1 MSLSY
6 DTKQAKAKYDFSK
19 GERGKFYNTKAVFNI
34 FNPEKKNTGWQQMR
48 LDNKIAIVTGGGRG
62 IGRAVAL
69 RFAEEGAKVVVDDVN
84 EVLGTATVT
93 AITEAGGESL
103 FINADVSNATD
114 AEKLIATAVD
124 TYGTVDILVNN
135 AICSTA
141 DVLNN
146 NWEANLAVA
155 LQGTSHCSNAVIP
168 VMQAAGGGSIV
179 NIASVNGLIGLQAI
193 HAYSAAKGGV
203 IALTR
208 SMAVAHGKDNIRINC
223 ICPGTIQT
231 EVWEPMIERNPQIL
245 DEITPWYPLG
255 RIGQPIDIAN
265 AALFL
270 ASDEAN
276 FATGAVFV
284 IDGGLTA
291 GNHQFP
297 I

>member
-1 MSLSY
+1 M
-6 DTKQAKAKYDFSK
+6 KAKYDFSE
-19 GERGKFYNTKAVFNI
+19 GERGKFYDTKAVFNI
-34 FNPEKKNTGWQQMR
+34 LNPQENNIRWQQMR
-48 LDNKIAIVTGGGRG
+48 LNNKIAIVTGAGRG
-62 IGRAVAL
+62 IGRAIAL

-84 EVLGTATVT
+84 DTIGNATVS
-93 AITEAGGESL
+93 AIIDAGGEAL
-103 FINADVSNATD
+103 FINTDVSD
-114 AEKLIATAVD
+114 AADAKSLVARTVD

-168 VMQAAGGGSIV
+168 VMQEAKGGSIV

-231 EVWEPMIERNPQIL
+231 EVWEPMLERNPQIL

-270 ASDEAN
+270 ASDEAS
-276 FATGAVFV
+276 FATGAIFV

>member
-1 MSLSY
+1 
-6 DTKQAKAKYDFSK
+6 
-19 GERGKFYNTKAVFNI
+19 
-34 FNPEKKNTGWQQMR
+34 MR
-48 LDNKIAIVTGGGRG
+48 LDNKIAIVTGAGRG

-84 EVLGTATVT
+84 DALGTETVA
-93 AITEAGGESL
+93 AITDAGGEAL
-103 FINADVSNATD
+103 FVNADVSDAAD
-114 AEKLIATAVD
+114 AESLVRRTVD
-124 TYGTVDILVNN
+124 THGTVDILVNN

-168 VMQAAGGGSIV
+168 LMQAAGGGSIV

-231 EVWEPMIERNPQIL
+231 EVWEPMMERNPQIL

>member
-1 MSLSY
+1 
-6 DTKQAKAKYDFSK
+6 
-19 GERGKFYNTKAVFNI
+19 
-34 FNPEKKNTGWQQMR
+34 MR
-48 LDNKIAIVTGGGRG
+48 LQNKVSIVTGAGRG
-62 IGRAVAL
+62 IGKAIAI

-84 EVLGTATVT
+84 DDIGTSTVS
-93 AITEAGGESL
+93 AITDMGGDAL
-103 FINADVSNATD
+103 FVNADVADAIEADTLISKTVNA
-114 AEKLIATAVD
+114 
-124 TYGTVDILVNN
+124 YGTVDILVNN
-135 AICSTA
+135 AICSTE

-146 NWEANLAVA
+146 NWEANLSVA
-155 LQGTSHCSNAVIP
+155 LQGTSYCSNAVIP
-168 VMQAAGGGSIV
+168 IMQKRDGGSIV
-179 NIASVNGLIGLQAI
+179 NIASVNGLIGLQGI

-208 SMAVAHGKDNIRINC
+208 SLAVAHGKDNIRVNC
-223 ICPGTIQT
+223 ICPGTVQT
-231 EVWEPMIERNPQIL
+231 EVWEPMIERNPNIL

-255 RIGQPIDIAN
+255 RIGTPVDIAN

-270 ASDEAN
+270 ASDEAS

>member
-1 MSLSY
+1 
-6 DTKQAKAKYDFSK
+6 
-19 GERGKFYNTKAVFNI
+19 
-34 FNPEKKNTGWQQMR
+34 MR
-48 LDNKIAIVTGGGRG
+48 LKSKTAIVTGAGRG
-62 IGRAVAL
+62 IGKAIAI
-69 RFAEEGAKVVVDDVN
+69 RFAQEGATVIVDDVN
-84 EVLGTATVT
+84 DTLGTATAA
-93 AITEAGGESL
+93 AITEAGGSAM
-103 FINADVSNATD
+103 FINADVAD
-114 AEKLIATAVD
+114 ADAAKRLIAATLAA
-124 TYGTVDILVNN
+124 YGKADILVNN

-155 LQGTSHCSNAVIP
+155 LRGTNHCTEAVIP
-168 VMQAAGGGSIV
+168 AMQKVGGGSIV
-179 NIASVNGLIGLQAI
+179 NIASVNGLIGLQGI
-193 HAYSAAKGGV
+193 HAYAAAKGGV

-208 SMAVAHGKDNIRINC
+208 SMAIAHGKDNIRINC

-231 EVWEPMIERNPQIL
+231 EVWEPMLERNPKIL
-245 DEITPWYPLG
+245 EEITQWYPLG

-276 FATGAVFV
+276 FATGTVLV

>member
-1 MSLSY
+1 
-6 DTKQAKAKYDFSK
+6 
-19 GERGKFYNTKAVFNI
+19 
-34 FNPEKKNTGWQQMR
+34 MR
-48 LDNKIAIVTGGGRG
+48 LRDKVAIVTGAGRG
-62 IGRAVAL
+62 IGKAIAV
-69 RFAEEGAKVVVDDVN
+69 RFAQEGAKVVVDDVN
-84 EVLGTATVT
+84 AAIGTATVS
-93 AITEAGGESL
+93 AIIEAGGDAL
-103 FINADVSNATD
+103 FVNADVSYAT
-114 AEKLIATAVD
+114 ESERLITKAVD

-155 LQGTSHCSNAVIP
+155 LRGTSHCTEAVIP
-168 VMQAAGGGSIV
+168 TMRQGGGGSIV
-179 NIASVNGLIGLQAI
+179 NIASVNGLIGLQSI

-223 ICPGTIQT
+223 ICPGTVQT
-231 EVWEPMIERNPQIL
+231 EVWEPMLERNPHIL

-270 ASDEAN
+270 ASDEAG

>member
-1 MSLSY
+1 
-6 DTKQAKAKYDFSK
+6 
-19 GERGKFYNTKAVFNI
+19 
-34 FNPEKKNTGWQQMR
+34 MR
-48 LDNKIAIVTGGGRG
+48 LNNKIAIVTGGGRG

-84 EVLGTATVT
+84 DAIGTATVS
-93 AITEAGGESL
+93 AITDTGGEAL
-103 FINADVSNATD
+103 FVNADVSDATH
-114 AEKLIATAVD
+114 AERLIAEAVSA
-124 TYGTVDILVNN
+124 YGTVDILVNN

-155 LQGTSHCSNAVIP
+155 LRGTSHCSNAVVP
-168 VMQAAGGGSIV
+168 VMQKSGGSVV

-270 ASDEAN
+270 ASDEAG

>member
-1 MSLSY
+1 M
-6 DTKQAKAKYDFSK
+6 KAKYDFSE
-19 GERGKFYNTKAVFNI
+19 GERGRFYNSKAVFNI
-34 FNPEKKNTGWQQMR
+34 PNSHEKDVGQKMR
-48 LDNKIAIVTGGGRG
+48 LDNKIAIVTGAGRG

-84 EVLGTATVT
+84 DPLGTATVAT
-93 AITEAGGESL
+93 ITDAGGKAL
-103 FINADVSNATD
+103 FVNADVSDTAD
-114 AEKLIATAVD
+114 AQGLITETVD

-168 VMQAAGGGSIV
+168 IMQEAGGGSIV

-231 EVWEPMIERNPQIL
+231 EVWEPMLERNPQIL

-270 ASDEAN
+270 GSDEAS

>member
-1 MSLSY
+1 
-6 DTKQAKAKYDFSK
+6 
-19 GERGKFYNTKAVFNI
+19 
-34 FNPEKKNTGWQQMR
+34 MR
-48 LDNKIAIVTGGGRG
+48 LDNKIAIITGAGRG
-62 IGRAVAL
+62 IGKAVAL

-84 EVLGTATVT
+84 DANGAETVA
-93 AITEAGGESL
+93 AITEAGGAAL
-103 FINADVSNATD
+103 FVNADVSDAAD
-114 AEKLIATAVD
+114 AERLIAETVNV
-124 TYGTVDILVNN
+124 YGTVDILVNN

-155 LQGTSHCSNAVIP
+155 LRGTSHCSEVVVP
-168 VMQAAGGGSIV
+168 MMQQAGGGSIV

-208 SMAVAHGKDNIRINC
+208 SMAVAHGKDNIRVNC

-231 EVWEPMIERNPQIL
+231 EVWEPMLERNPQIL

-255 RIGQPIDIAN
+255 RIGQPVDIAN

-270 ASDEAN
+270 ASDEAS

>member
-1 MSLSY
+1 
-6 DTKQAKAKYDFSK
+6 
-19 GERGKFYNTKAVFNI
+19 
-34 FNPEKKNTGWQQMR
+34 MR
-48 LDNKIAIVTGGGRG
+48 LKDKIAIITGAGRG
-62 IGRAVAL
+62 IGRAIAI

-84 EVLGTATVT
+84 DTLGTATVST
-93 AITEAGGESL
+93 ITKAGGDAM
-103 FINADVSNATD
+103 FVNADVSDTKA
-114 AEKLIATAVD
+114 AETLISTTVN
-124 TYGTVDILVNN
+124 TYGSVDILVNN
-135 AICSTA
+135 AICSTE

-146 NWEANLAVA
+146 NWEANLSVA
-155 LQGTSHCSNAVIP
+155 LQGTSHCSHAVIP
-168 VMQAAGGGSIV
+168 IMQQNGGGSIV

-208 SMAVAHGKDNIRINC
+208 SMAVTHGKDNIRINC
-223 ICPGTIQT
+223 ICPGTVQT
-231 EVWEPMIERNPQIL
+231 EVWEPMIERNPNIL

-255 RIGQPIDIAN
+255 RIGTPIDIAN

-270 ASDEAN
+270 ASDEAS
-276 FATGAVFV
+276 FATGAIFV

>member
-1 MSLSY
+1 
-6 DTKQAKAKYDFSK
+6 
-19 GERGKFYNTKAVFNI
+19 
-34 FNPEKKNTGWQQMR
+34 MR
-48 LDNKIAIVTGGGRG
+48 LENKTAIVTGAGRG
-62 IGRAVAL
+62 IGRAIAL

-84 EVLGTATVT
+84 NDIGNAAVAAIIEV
-93 AITEAGGESL
+93 GGEAL
-103 FINADVSNATD
+103 FVNADVSDATEAKSLITKAGNAF
-114 AEKLIATAVD
+114 
-124 TYGTVDILVNN
+124 GTVDILVNN
-135 AICSTA
+135 AICSTK

-146 NWEANLAVA
+146 NWEANLSVA

-168 VMQAAGGGSIV
+168 VMQQDGGGSIV
-179 NIASVNGLIGLQAI
+179 NIASVNGLIGLQGI

-208 SMAVAHGKDNIRINC
+208 SMAVAHGKDNIRVNC
-223 ICPGTIQT
+223 ICPGTVQT
-231 EVWEPMIERNPQIL
+231 EVWKPMIERNPNIL

-255 RIGQPIDIAN
+255 RIGKPADIAN

-270 ASDEAN
+270 ASDEAS

>member
-1 MSLSY
+1 
-6 DTKQAKAKYDFSK
+6 
-19 GERGKFYNTKAVFNI
+19 
-34 FNPEKKNTGWQQMR
+34 MR
-48 LDNKIAIVTGGGRG
+48 LKNKTAIVTGAGRG
-62 IGRAVAL
+62 IGKAIAI
-69 RFAEEGAKVVVDDVN
+69 RFAQEGATVIVDDVN
-84 EVLGTATVT
+84 DTLGTATAA
-93 AITEAGGESL
+93 AITEAGGSAT
-103 FINADVSNATD
+103 FINADVANPD
-114 AEKLIATAVD
+114 AAKRLIAATLAA
-124 TYGTVDILVNN
+124 YGKTDILVNN

-155 LQGTSHCSNAVIP
+155 LRGTNHCTEAVIP
-168 VMQAAGGGSIV
+168 AMQKVGGGSIV
-179 NIASVNGLIGLQAI
+179 NIASVNGLIGLQGI
-193 HAYSAAKGGV
+193 HAYAAAKGGV

-208 SMAVAHGKDNIRINC
+208 SMAIAHGKDNIRINC

-231 EVWEPMIERNPQIL
+231 EVWEPMLERNPKIL
-245 DEITPWYPLG
+245 EEITQWYPLG

-276 FATGAVFV
+276 FATGTVLV

>member
-1 MSLSY
+1 
-6 DTKQAKAKYDFSK
+6 
-19 GERGKFYNTKAVFNI
+19 
-34 FNPEKKNTGWQQMR
+34 MR
-48 LDNKIAIVTGGGRG
+48 LKNKTAIVTGAGRG
-62 IGRAVAL
+62 IGKAIAI
-69 RFAEEGAKVVVDDVN
+69 RFAQEGATVIVDDVN
-84 EVLGTATVT
+84 DTLGTATAA
-93 AITEAGGESL
+93 AITEAGGSAM
-103 FINADVSNATD
+103 FINADVAD
-114 AEKLIATAVD
+114 ADAAKRLIAATLAA
-124 TYGTVDILVNN
+124 YGKVDILVNN

-155 LQGTSHCSNAVIP
+155 LRGTNHCTEAVIP
-168 VMQAAGGGSIV
+168 AMQKVGGGSIV
-179 NIASVNGLIGLQAI
+179 NIASVNGLIGLQGI
-193 HAYSAAKGGV
+193 HAYAAAKGGV

-208 SMAVAHGKDNIRINC
+208 SMAIAHGKDNIRINC

-231 EVWEPMIERNPQIL
+231 EVWEPMLERNPKIL
-245 DEITPWYPLG
+245 EEITQWYPLG

-276 FATGAVFV
+276 FATGTVLV

>member
-1 MSLSY
+1 
-6 DTKQAKAKYDFSK
+6 
-19 GERGKFYNTKAVFNI
+19 
-34 FNPEKKNTGWQQMR
+34 MR
-48 LDNKIAIVTGGGRG
+48 LKNKTAIVTGAGRG
-62 IGRAVAL
+62 IGKAIAI
-69 RFAEEGAKVVVDDVN
+69 RFAQEGATVIVDDVN
-84 EVLGTATVT
+84 DTLGTATAA
-93 AITEAGGESL
+93 AITEAGGSAT
-103 FINADVSNATD
+103 FINADVAD
-114 AEKLIATAVD
+114 ADAAKRLIAATLAA
-124 TYGTVDILVNN
+124 YGKVDILVNN

-155 LQGTSHCSNAVIP
+155 LRGTNHCTEAVIP
-168 VMQAAGGGSIV
+168 AMQKVGGGSIV
-179 NIASVNGLIGLQAI
+179 NIASVNGLIGLQGI
-193 HAYSAAKGGV
+193 HAYAAAKGGV

-208 SMAVAHGKDNIRINC
+208 SMAIAHGKDNIRINC
-223 ICPGTIQT
+223 ICPGTVQT
-231 EVWEPMIERNPQIL
+231 EVWEPMLERNPKIL
-245 DEITPWYPLG
+245 EEITQWYPLG

-276 FATGAVFV
+276 FATGTVFV

>member
-1 MSLSY
+1 
-6 DTKQAKAKYDFSK
+6 
-19 GERGKFYNTKAVFNI
+19 
-34 FNPEKKNTGWQQMR
+34 MR
-48 LDNKIAIVTGGGRG
+48 LRDKVAIVTGAGRG
-62 IGRAVAL
+62 IGKAIAV
-69 RFAEEGAKVVVDDVN
+69 RFAQEGAKVVVDDVN
-84 EVLGTATVT
+84 AAIGTATVS
-93 AITEAGGESL
+93 AIIDAGGDAL
-103 FINADVSNATD
+103 FVNADVSDAT
-114 AEKLIATAVD
+114 ESERLITKAVD

-155 LQGTSHCSNAVIP
+155 LRGTSHCTEAVIP
-168 VMQAAGGGSIV
+168 TMQQGGGGSIV
-179 NIASVNGLIGLQAI
+179 NIASVNGLMGLQGI

-223 ICPGTIQT
+223 ICPGTVQT
-231 EVWEPMIERNPQIL
+231 EVWEPMLERNPHIL

-270 ASDEAN
+270 ASDEAR

>member
-1 MSLSY
+1 
-6 DTKQAKAKYDFSK
+6 
-19 GERGKFYNTKAVFNI
+19 
-34 FNPEKKNTGWQQMR
+34 MR
-48 LDNKIAIVTGGGRG
+48 LKDKIAIVTGAGRG
-62 IGRAVAL
+62 IGKAIAF

-84 EVLGTATVT
+84 EVIGTETVST
-93 AITEAGGESL
+93 ITDAGGEAL
-103 FINADVSNATD
+103 FVNADVSNAAD
-114 AEKLIATAVD
+114 AEKLTTKAVNV
-124 TYGTVDILVNN
+124 YGTVDVLVNN

-168 VMQAAGGGSIV
+168 IMQQGGGGSIV
-179 NIASVNGLIGLQAI
+179 NIASVNGLIGLQGI

-208 SMAVAHGKDNIRINC
+208 SIAVAHGKDNIRINC
-223 ICPGTIQT
+223 ICPGTVQT
-231 EVWEPMIERNPQIL
+231 EVWEPMIERNPRIL

-255 RIGQPIDIAN
+255 RIGKPVDIAN

-270 ASDEAN
+270 ASDEAS

>member
-1 MSLSY
+1 M
-6 DTKQAKAKYDFSK
+6 KAEYDFSK
-19 GERGKFYNTKAVFNI
+19 GERGKFYNTDAVFNTP
-34 FNPEKKNTGWQQMR
+34 NGDENVMR
-48 LDNKIAIVTGGGRG
+48 HRKLRLENKVSIVTGAGRG
-62 IGRAVAL
+62 IGRAIAI

-84 EVLGTATVT
+84 DDIGASTVS
-93 AITEAGGESL
+93 AITDIGGDAL
-103 FINADVSNATD
+103 FVNADVSDTSEAD
-114 AEKLIATAVD
+114 VLVSKAVD
-124 TYGTVDILVNN
+124 VYGTVDILVNN
-135 AICSTA
+135 AICSTE

-146 NWEANLAVA
+146 NWEANLSVA

-168 VMQAAGGGSIV
+168 IMQQAGGGSIV
-179 NIASVNGLIGLQAI
+179 NIASVNGLIGLQGI

-208 SMAVAHGKDNIRINC
+208 SMAVVHGKDNIRVNC
-223 ICPGTIQT
+223 ICPGTVQT
-231 EVWEPMIERNPQIL
+231 EVWEPMIERNPNIL

-255 RIGQPIDIAN
+255 RIGKPMDIAN

-270 ASDEAN
+270 ASDEAS

>member
-1 MSLSY
+1 M
-6 DTKQAKAKYDFSK
+6 KAEYDFSK
-19 GERGKFYNTKAVFNI
+19 GERGKFYNSKAVFNTL
-34 FNPEKKNTGWQQMR
+34 NSHEKDVGQKMR
-48 LDNKIAIVTGGGRG
+48 LNNKIAIVTGAGRG

-84 EVLGTATVT
+84 DTLGMETVA
-93 AITEAGGESL
+93 AITDAGGEAL
-103 FINADVSNATD
+103 FINADVSNAAD
-114 AEKLIATAVD
+114 AQRLITETVD
-124 TYGTVDILVNN
+124 TYGNPVDILVNN

-231 EVWEPMIERNPQIL
+231 EVWEPMLERNPKIL

-270 ASDEAN
+270 ASDEAS

>member
-1 MSLSY
+1 
-6 DTKQAKAKYDFSK
+6 
-19 GERGKFYNTKAVFNI
+19 
-34 FNPEKKNTGWQQMR
+34 MR
-48 LDNKIAIVTGGGRG
+48 LKDKVAIVTGAGRG
-62 IGRAVAL
+62 IGRAIAI

-84 EVLGTATVT
+84 DDIGKATVSD
-93 AITEAGGESL
+93 ITDAGGEAL
-103 FINADVSNATD
+103 FINADVSDATD
-114 AEKLIATAVD
+114 AEKLISQSVD
-124 TYGTVDILVNN
+124 VYGKVDILVNN
-135 AICSTA
+135 AICSTE

-168 VMQAAGGGSIV
+168 VMQRENGGSIV
-179 NIASVNGLIGLQAI
+179 NIASVNGLIGLQGI

-223 ICPGTIQT
+223 ICPGTVQT

-245 DEITPWYPLG
+245 DEIIPWYPLG
-255 RIGQPIDIAN
+255 RIGKPVDIAN

-270 ASDEAN
+270 ASDEAS

>member
-1 MSLSY
+1 
-6 DTKQAKAKYDFSK
+6 
-19 GERGKFYNTKAVFNI
+19 
-34 FNPEKKNTGWQQMR
+34 MR
-48 LDNKIAIVTGGGRG
+48 LNNKIAIVTGAGRG

-69 RFAEEGAKVVVDDVN
+69 RFAEEGAKVIVDDVN
-84 EVLGTATVT
+84 DALGTETVA
-93 AITEAGGESL
+93 AITDAGGDAM
-103 FINADVSNATD
+103 FVNADVSNATD

-124 TYGTVDILVNN
+124 TYGNPVDILVNN

-168 VMQAAGGGSIV
+168 IMQAAGGGSIV

-231 EVWEPMIERNPQIL
+231 EVWEPMLERNPHIL

-270 ASDEAN
+270 ASDEAS
-276 FATGAVFV
+276 FATGSVFV

>member
-1 MSLSY
+1 M
-6 DTKQAKAKYDFSK
+6 KAKYDFSK
-19 GERGKFYNTKAVFNI
+19 GERGKFYNPKAVFNI
-34 FNPEKKNTGWQQMR
+34 PNPDGKDVGPKMR
-48 LDNKIAIVTGGGRG
+48 LNNKIAIVTGAGRG

-84 EVLGTATVT
+84 DINGASTVA
-93 AITEAGGESL
+93 AITDAGGEAL
-103 FINADVSNATD
+103 FINADVSD
-114 AEKLIATAVD
+114 ANEAERLISSTVD
-124 TYGTVDILVNN
+124 AYGSVDILVNN

-155 LQGTSHCSNAVIP
+155 LRGTSNCSDAVVP
-168 VMQAAGGGSIV
+168 VMQQNGGGSIV

-208 SMAVAHGKDNIRINC
+208 SMAVAHGKDNIRINS

-231 EVWEPMIERNPQIL
+231 EVWEPMLERNPQIL

-255 RIGQPIDIAN
+255 RIGQPVDIAN

-270 ASDEAN
+270 ASDEAS

>member
-1 MSLSY
+1 
-6 DTKQAKAKYDFSK
+6 
-19 GERGKFYNTKAVFNI
+19 
-34 FNPEKKNTGWQQMR
+34 MR
-48 LDNKIAIVTGGGRG
+48 LNGKIAIVTGAGRG

-84 EVLGTATVT
+84 AQLGAATVA
-93 AITEAGGESL
+93 AITEAGGAAR
-103 FINADVSNATD
+103 FVDADVSDVAD
-114 AEKLIATAVD
+114 AGRLIAETVD
-124 TYGTVDILVNN
+124 GYGRVDILVNN
-135 AICSTA
+135 AICATA

-146 NWEANLAVA
+146 NWAANLGVA
-155 LQGTSHCSNAVIP
+155 LQGTSHCSEAVVP
-168 VMQAAGGGSIV
+168 VMQEGGGGSIV
-179 NIASVNGLIGLQAI
+179 NIASVNGLIGLQGI

-231 EVWEPMIERNPQIL
+231 EVWEPMLERNPQIL

-255 RIGQPIDIAN
+255 RIGRPVDIAN

-270 ASDEAN
+270 ASDEAG

>member
-1 MSLSY
+1 
-6 DTKQAKAKYDFSK
+6 
-19 GERGKFYNTKAVFNI
+19 
-34 FNPEKKNTGWQQMR
+34 MR
-48 LDNKIAIVTGGGRG
+48 LKDKIAIVTGAGRG
-62 IGRAVAL
+62 IGRAIAI

-84 EVLGTATVT
+84 DALGTATVV
-93 AITEAGGESL
+93 AITDAGGEAL
-103 FINADVSNATD
+103 FVNADVSDTVD
-114 AEKLIATAVD
+114 AGKLINRTVD

-135 AICSTA
+135 AICSTE

-146 NWEANLAVA
+146 NWEANLSVA

-168 VMQAAGGGSIV
+168 IMQQGDGGSIV
-179 NIASVNGLIGLQAI
+179 NIASVNGLIGLQSI

-223 ICPGTIQT
+223 ICPGTVQT
-231 EVWEPMIERNPQIL
+231 EVWEPMIERNPNIL

-255 RIGQPIDIAN
+255 RIGKPVDIAN

-270 ASDEAN
+270 ASDEAS

>member
-1 MSLSY
+1 M
-6 DTKQAKAKYDFSK
+6 KAEYDFSK
-19 GERGKFYNTKAVFNI
+19 GERGKFYDARQN
-34 FNPEKKNTGWQQMR
+34 QMR
-48 LDNKIAIVTGGGRG
+48 LKDRIAIVTGAGRG
-62 IGRAVAL
+62 IGKAIAI

-84 EVLGTATVT
+84 DAIGIATVT
-93 AITEAGGESL
+93 AITETGGEAL
-103 FINADVSNATD
+103 FVNADVSDATD
-114 AEKLIATAVD
+114 AETLIAKTVD
-124 TYGTVDILVNN
+124 TYQTVDVLVNN

-168 VMQAAGGGSIV
+168 IMQQGGGGSIV
-179 NIASVNGLIGLQAI
+179 NIASVNGLIGLQGI

-223 ICPGTIQT
+223 ICPGTVQT
-231 EVWEPMIERNPQIL
+231 EVWEPMIERNPKIL

-255 RIGQPIDIAN
+255 RIGKPLDIAN

-270 ASDEAN
+270 ASDEAS
-276 FATGAVFV
+276 FATGAIFV

>member
-1 MSLSY
+1 
-6 DTKQAKAKYDFSK
+6 
-19 GERGKFYNTKAVFNI
+19 
-34 FNPEKKNTGWQQMR
+34 MR
-48 LDNKIAIVTGGGRG
+48 LNNKIAIVTGAGRG
-62 IGRAVAL
+62 IGRAIAI

-84 EVLGTATVT
+84 DALGGDTVSV
-93 AITEAGGESL
+93 ITDAGGEAL
-103 FINADVSNATD
+103 FVNADVSDATD
-114 AEKLIATAVD
+114 AERLIAETVD
-124 TYGTVDILVNN
+124 TYSTVDILVNN

-155 LQGTSHCSNAVIP
+155 LRGTSQCAEAVVP
-168 VMQAAGGGSIV
+168 VMQQAGGGSIV
-179 NIASVNGLIGLQAI
+179 NIASVNALIGLQGI

-208 SMAVAHGKDNIRINC
+208 SMAVSHGKDNIRINC
-223 ICPGTIQT
+223 ICPGTVQT
-231 EVWEPMIERNPQIL
+231 EVWEPMLARNPHIL

-255 RIGQPIDIAN
+255 RIGKPVDIAN

-270 ASDEAN
+270 ASDEAS

>member
-1 MSLSY
+1 
-6 DTKQAKAKYDFSK
+6 
-19 GERGKFYNTKAVFNI
+19 
-34 FNPEKKNTGWQQMR
+34 MR
-48 LDNKIAIVTGGGRG
+48 LDNKIAIVTGAGRG

-84 EVLGTATVT
+84 DAIGAETAA
-93 AITEAGGESL
+93 AITDSGGKAM
-103 FINADVSNATD
+103 FANADVSDTAD
-114 AEKLIATAVD
+114 AQRLITEVVD
-124 TYGTVDILVNN
+124 AYGTVDILVNN

-155 LQGTSHCSNAVIP
+155 LRGTSHCSDAVVS
-168 VMQAAGGGSIV
+168 VMQKGGGGSIV

-270 ASDEAN
+270 ASDEAS

>member
-1 MSLSY
+1 
-6 DTKQAKAKYDFSK
+6 
-19 GERGKFYNTKAVFNI
+19 
-34 FNPEKKNTGWQQMR
+34 MR
-48 LDNKIAIVTGGGRG
+48 LKNKIAIVTGAGRG
-62 IGRAVAL
+62 IGRAIAI
-69 RFAEEGAKVVVDDVN
+69 RFAREGATVIVDDVN
-84 EVLGTATVT
+84 NTLGTATVASIT
-93 AITEAGGESL
+93 AAGGTAT
-103 FINADVSNATD
+103 FINADVAD
-114 AEKLIATAVD
+114 ADAAKRLIAETLAAS
-124 TYGTVDILVNN
+124 GKVDILVNN

-155 LQGTSHCSNAVIP
+155 LRGTSHCTEAVIP
-168 VMQAAGGGSIV
+168 AMQQAGGGSIV
-179 NIASVNGLIGLQAI
+179 NIASVNGLIGLQGI
-193 HAYSAAKGGV
+193 HAYAAAKGGV

-231 EVWEPMIERNPQIL
+231 EVWEPMLERNPKIL
-245 DEITPWYPLG
+245 EEITPWYPLG

>member
-1 MSLSY
+1 
-6 DTKQAKAKYDFSK
+6 
-19 GERGKFYNTKAVFNI
+19 
-34 FNPEKKNTGWQQMR
+34 MR
-48 LDNKIAIVTGGGRG
+48 LKNKTAIVTGAGRG
-62 IGRAVAL
+62 IGKAIAI
-69 RFAEEGAKVVVDDVN
+69 RFAQEGATVIVDDVN
-84 EVLGTATVT
+84 DTLGTATVA
-93 AITEAGGESL
+93 AITEAGGSAT
-103 FINADVSNATD
+103 FINADVANAD
-114 AEKLIATAVD
+114 AAKRLIAATLAA
-124 TYGTVDILVNN
+124 YGKADILVNN

-155 LQGTSHCSNAVIP
+155 LRGTNHCTEAVIP
-168 VMQAAGGGSIV
+168 AMQKVGGGSIV
-179 NIASVNGLIGLQAI
+179 NIASVNGLIGLQGI

-208 SMAVAHGKDNIRINC
+208 SMAIAHGKDNIRINC

-231 EVWEPMIERNPQIL
+231 EVWEPMLERNPKIL
-245 DEITPWYPLG
+245 EEITQWYPLG

-276 FATGAVFV
+276 FATGTVLV

>member
-1 MSLSY
+1 M
-6 DTKQAKAKYDFSK
+6 KAKYDFSK
-19 GERGKFYNTKAVFNI
+19 GERGKFYNSKAVFNVL
-34 FNPEKKNTGWQQMR
+34 NSHEKDVGPKMR
-48 LDNKIAIVTGGGRG
+48 LHNKIAIVTGAGSG
-62 IGRAVAL
+62 IGKAVAL

-84 EVLGTATVT
+84 DINGASTVA
-93 AITEAGGESL
+93 AINDAGGDAT
-103 FINADVSNATD
+103 FVNADVSNMTD
-114 AEKLIATAVD
+114 AEKLIAETLDV
-124 TYGTVDILVNN
+124 YGTVDILVNN

-146 NWEANLAVA
+146 NWEPNLAVA
-155 LQGTSHCSNAVIP
+155 LRGTSHCSDAVIP
-168 VMQAAGGGSIV
+168 VMQQAGGGSIV
-179 NIASVNGLIGLQAI
+179 NIASVNGLIGLQGI

-208 SMAVAHGKDNIRINC
+208 SMAVAYGKDNIRINC

-231 EVWEPMIERNPQIL
+231 EVWEPMLERNPQIL

-270 ASDEAN
+270 ASDEAS